1 MTRAPVTSSAARSGP
16 RPPPRW
22 TAPRQGPASS
32 RPGCSRRPGGRRRPS
47 RRCTTWSAGCPPWDP
62 AALIRGEA
70 LIRLE
75 RFDEAAGVLAT
86 IPLKSFVG
94 WDAARERARAL
105 REGGR
110 VEEARA
116 SYQALIA
123 SGRWQE
129 LPVGLLGLARL
140 EADGGQTQKAVELL
154 RRLDLERPEHWTAR
168 EGRSLAEKLV
178 AGNVAAERL
187 WRQRTVEE
195 EVARGEKL
203 ADANKNEQAVEV
215 LAPLTSAKLP
225 DAVACRQRY
234 ALARCLRKLRKW
246 KEALP
251 RVQEAVTK
259 CTAAKSELAPWA
271 LHLAGQA
278 TERLSLEDE
287 AAAHYREQMKAHPEH
302 RLADDAGFFLVRHY
316 LDDKKDYKA
325 ARSLVETLVAK
336 FPDGDMV
343 PEALFFVVIE
353 ALKEKRYSE
362 ARDLLA
368 LEDRLPP
375 RSFEHHDGGRT
386 EYWLARLDELTGKRR
401 EAVAG
406 YSSVLSTAPF
416 SWYAILAYS
425 RLRDINPKLA
435 RDAATAAQAGDPPGP
450 TLPSGDRDAWA
461 FTVPPEVDGPALD
474 QAIVL
479 ARLGVADLA
488 VDALKAAGVGDR
500 PDLLWLQ
507 AWMLDRAGAYTRS
520 HDILRRKLG
529 EFRRFA
535 PHANLRKHWN
545 IAFPTPFG
553 SLVKAAA
560 KKTGVD
566 RFFIWGIMREES
578 GFNAAVAS
586 WASAVGLMQLIL
598 PTARSMQEKKEKPI
612 TREGLKVPATNV
624 RLGSK
629 YLATVKEKSGAPW
642 ALVPAGYNAGYGA
655 LKKWL
660 AARGD
665 LDLDLFVE
673 TIPYE
678 EARWYTK
685 RVISSFATYRALYG
699 GRLSDPLPY
708 IGQRTKD

>member
-1 MTRAPVTSSAARSGP
+1 EA
-16 RPPPRW
+16 
-22 TAPRQGPASS
+22 
-32 RPGCSRRPGGRRRPS
+32 GRL
-47 RRCTTWSAGCPPWDP
+47 D
-62 AALIRGEA
+62 
-70 LIRLE
+70 
-75 RFDEAAGVLAT
+75 
-86 IPLKSFVG
+86 
-94 WDAARERARAL
+94 
-105 REGGR
+105 
-110 VEEARA
+110 EARA
-116 SYQALIA
+116 AYQALVA

-129 LPVGLLGLARL
+129 TPSGLLGLAKM
-140 EADGGQTQKAVELL
+140 EADAGKTQAAVKLL

-168 EGRSLAEKLV
+168 EARSLAEKLV
-178 AGNVAAERL
+178 KGDVAAERL
-187 WRQRTVEE
+187 WRQRTPEE
-195 EVARGEKL
+195 EIARGEKL
-203 ADANKNEQAVEV
+203 ADANKNELAVEA
-215 LAPLTSAKLP
+215 LDPFTKAKLP
-225 DAVACRQRY
+225 DDLACRQRY
-234 ALARCLRKLRKW
+234 ALARSLRKLRKW

-251 RVQEAVTK
+251 RVQEAVAK
-259 CTAAKSELAPWA
+259 CAAAKSELAPWA

-325 ARSLVETLVAK
+325 ARTLIETLVAK

-368 LEDRLPP
+368 LEERLPP
-375 RSFEHHDGGRT
+375 RTFQHHDGGRT
-386 EYWLARLDELTGKRR
+386 PYWLARIDQLTGKRR
-401 EAVAG
+401 EAVDG
-406 YSSVLSTAPF
+406 YRTVLSTAPF

-425 RLRDINPKLA
+425 RLKDINPKIA
-435 RDAATAAQAGDPPGP
+435 REAATAALAGDPPGP
-450 TLPSGDRDAWA
+450 TLPSGDHPAWE
-461 FTVPPEVDGPALD
+461 FTVPPEVDGRPLD
-474 QAIVL
+474 QAILL
-479 ARLGVADLA
+479 ARLGVAELA
-488 VDALKAAGVGDR
+488 VDALGAAGVDDR

-520 HDILRRKLG
+520 HDILRRKLT
-529 EFRRFA
+529 EYRRFA
-535 PHANLRKHWN
+535 PHANLRKHWD
-545 IAFPTPFG
+545 IAFPTPFSG
-553 SLVKAAA
+553 LVKAAA
-560 KKTGVD
+560 KKSGVD

-699 GRLSDPLPY
+699 GRLADPLPY
-708 IGQRTKD
+708 IGQSTKD